1 MPARRIRDRTFID
14 VLEVGSAAAWAL
26 GPRLYELTNRIGAT
40 KSAIKLHLP
49 KFSAAAV
56 YGSIRSWNNTQPLE
70 RLAACCYAD
79 PGVTPEDVAGWFGRS
94 LRWGNCVLDLRDEF
108 RAEWPCDLETERR
121 GCGMLADDPEPE
133 YIKAMCQ
140 KFLASGE
147 IPLCDRVLSAGDFTR
162 RWRIASLSLR
172 SSKGARGRSRVG

>member
-1 MPARRIRDRTFID
+1 MLAKRIRDRTFID

-26 GPRLYELTNRIGAT
+26 GPRLYELTDRIGAA

-49 KFSAAAV
+49 RLSAAAI
-56 YGSIRSWNNTQPLE
+56 YGSIRSWGNTQPVE

-94 LRWGNCVLDLRDEF
+94 LRWGKCVLDLRDEF
-108 RAEWPCDLETERR
+108 REQWPCDLETERR

-133 YIKAMCQ
+133 HIRSMCQ

-147 IPLCDRVLSAGDFTR
+147 IPLCDRVLSTGDFKR
-162 RWRIASLSLR
+162 RWQIASLSTR
-172 SSKGARGRSRVG
+172 PAKGASSRSRLG